1 MWERMWFE
9 VINQSGVGQWLQ
21 SPLERVSDF
30 SKISY
35 KTKNLLKKKEK
46 KKKNCKLSRH
56 RRQATASD
64 PNEPNS
70 VSKTETNI
78 PQKQVNPPDEGFL
91 LLYKEFNNLYT
102 RGYLQHFATPPLPS
116 GIY

>member
-1 MWERMWFE
+1 MVLGNFFFFLLCNMFNNQKKKTLQFMWERMWFE

-46 KKKNCKLSRH
+46 KKKL
-56 RRQATASD
+56 
-64 PNEPNS
+64 
-70 VSKTETNI
+70 
-78 PQKQVNPPDEGFL
+78 
-91 LLYKEFNNLYT
+91 
-102 RGYLQHFATPPLPS
+102 
-116 GIY
+116 

>member
-46 KKKNCKLSRH
+46 KKKK
-56 RRQATASD
+56 T
-64 PNEPNS
+64 
-70 VSKTETNI
+70 VS
-78 PQKQVNPPDEGFL
+78 
-91 LLYKEFNNLYT
+91 
-102 RGYLQHFATPPLPS
+102 
-116 GIY
+116 

>member
-1 MWERMWFE
+1 MVLGKFFFFAVQHVQQPKKKTLQFMWERMWFE

-46 KKKNCKLSRH
+46 KKKL
-56 RRQATASD
+56 
-64 PNEPNS
+64 
-70 VSKTETNI
+70 
-78 PQKQVNPPDEGFL
+78 
-91 LLYKEFNNLYT
+91 
-102 RGYLQHFATPPLPS
+102 
-116 GIY
+116 